1 MNKTANIDA
10 ETGIRFGVI
19 HQNKVS
25 QAWSDSSEPDCGD
38 TEYCPI
44 CGAEVIKT
52 EDVKDWSD
60 YDNISEDDKDC
71 DWFCPTCEAGT
82 DDPEYIDETSN
93 YIYNQDGYKASCGD
107 SGDIFVMKSPYYAE
121 TRECSPCAPN
131 AGDLS
136 SPEKGGFKTYCF
148 GPDWFEDDKPPY
160 AVYRVEDDTVVCY
173 AHSNN
178 IIS

>member
-1 MNKTANIDA
+1 MNKIANIDV
-10 ETGIRFGVI
+10 ETGVRFGVI
-19 HQNKVS
+19 HQNLVL
-25 QAWSDSSEPDCGD
+25 QAWSDESQPDYGD
-38 TEYCPI
+38 ARYCPE
-44 CGAEVIKT
+44 CGEEVIKT
-52 EDVKDWSD
+52 EDA
-60 YDNISEDDKDC
+60 NLSEETEDGLEGHWYCTSCQNQTD
-71 DWFCPTCEAGT
+71 EA
-82 DDPEYIDETSN
+82 EYPDEP
-93 YIYNQDGYKASCGD
+93 YLHYYNQDGYQASCGD

-148 GPDWFEDDKPPY
+148 GPEWFEDDKPSY